1 VAQGSLIS
9 PILYDWY
16 VNDLVRILSGE
27 FGQDSTYAYADDIAV
42 LCLGNSEVRK
52 ALSATETW
60 AASNG
65 AQINKKKCG
74 LLRITK
80 RETPIGIRELEGIP
94 LLHEYKYLGLPL
106 DQSFTLKFLIGMIKG
121 RTKAFVGRVGIIPHS
136 IVGLSV
142 KLNLW
147 QCYAR
152 CHFEYYAPA
161 IALSGQLN
169 KFERM
174 YTKSLK
180 RALDLPLQTPNE
192 PLLKALGIPSL
203 LQVAAYHVTVN
214 TRAIRKRFQACPNSL
229 DMLAAGLANQASE
242 YRRLQRPIAV
252 VKVRD
257 GMYLVDLLA
266 SRSFL
271 DKCYIGLVAGN
282 FLTIRT
288 KDGGPEGSGGIQDC
302 PLCRVPATQTHFL
315 NVCPTNSVSRETL
328 SHSLPPKF
336 ALTLLQGADYSAFYR
351 NVRSLEVTIQGIVDE
366 ADPIPAG
373 VYDTLAKATSALAR
387 SFVED
392 TLSLFE
398 RGDRKSL

>member
-1 VAQGSLIS
+1 LLYNSYHFTLPGGTPNRVNSGVAQGSLVS

-16 VNDLVRILSGE
+16 VNDLVRTLSGGV
-27 FGQDSTYAYADDIAV
+27 GQDSTYAYADDIAV

-52 ALSATETW
+52 ALSTTETW

-80 RETPIGIRELEGIP
+80 KETSIGIRELEGIP

-106 DQSFTLKFLIGMIKG
+106 DQSFTLKYLVEMVK
-121 RTKAFVGRVGIIPHS
+121 RKTKAFMSRVGIIPHS
-136 IVGLSV
+136 VVGLSV

-161 IALSGQLN
+161 IALCGQLN
-169 KFERM
+169 KFEKK

-203 LQVAAYHVTVN
+203 MQMAAYHVTAN
-214 TRAIRKRFQACPNSL
+214 TRAIRERFQACPNSL
-229 DMLAAGLANQASE
+229 DMLAARLADQAYE
-242 YRRLQRPIAV
+242 YRKLQRPTAI

-257 GMYLVDLLA
+257 GTYLVDLLS

-271 DKCYIGLVAGN
+271 DKCYIGLVVGN

-288 KDGGPEGSGGIQDC
+288 KGDEPGGGWSD
-302 PLCRVPATQTHFL
+302 
-315 NVCPTNSVSRETL
+315 S
-328 SHSLPPKF
+328 
-336 ALTLLQGADYSAFYR
+336 
-351 NVRSLEVTIQGIVDE
+351 
-366 ADPIPAG
+366 
-373 VYDTLAKATSALAR
+373 
-387 SFVED
+387 
-392 TLSLFE
+392 
-398 RGDRKSL
+398 

>member
-1 VAQGSLIS
+1 M
-9 PILYDWY
+9 P
-16 VNDLVRILSGE
+16 
-27 FGQDSTYAYADDIAV
+27 
-42 LCLGNSEVRK
+42 GNSEVRK
-52 ALSATETW
+52 ALAITETW

-74 LLRITK
+74 LLRVTK

-106 DQSFTLKFLIGMIKG
+106 DQSFTLKFLVEMVKR
-121 RTKAFVGRVGIIPHS
+121 RTKAFVSRIGIIPHS
-136 IVGLSV
+136 IIGLSA

-161 IALSGQLN
+161 IVLSGQLG
-169 KFERM
+169 KFERR

-203 LQVAAYHVTVN
+203 LQVAAYHVAVN
-214 TRAIRKRFQACPNSL
+214 IRRIRERFQACPDSL
-229 DMLAAGLANQASE
+229 GALAEGLAGQAAE
-242 YRRLQRPIAV
+242 YRRLRKPTAIV
-252 VKVRD
+252 RVKNNT
-257 GMYLVDLLA
+257 YLVDLLA

-288 KDGGPEGSGGIQDC
+288 KGGEPGKVGEIRKC
-302 PLCRVPATQTHFL
+302 PLCEVPATQAHFL
-315 NVCPTNSVSRETL
+315 DVCPTNSVSREAL
-328 SHSLPPKF
+328 SRSLPPKF
-336 ALTLLQGADYSAFYR
+336 MSVLLRGADYSTFYR
-351 NVRSLEVTIQGIVDE
+351 DVRSLEVTVSGTVDE
-366 ADPIPAG
+366 ADPIPDE
-373 VYDTLAKATSALAR
+373 VYDDLARTTSTLAR
-387 SFVED
+387 SFVEN

-398 RGDRKSL
+398 QGERRTL